1 MTRPGCPTE
10 VSVVN
15 QPPHRQ
21 RHHDYRDH
29 CPEPGWC
36 HEDNSNLLRGDSLSE
51 PCDSSRRKTRKAFT
65 SASAESAETSSR
77 RGLSDGPRPRKTRTT
92 RMPGLCEHQRAPRER
107 VETRER
113 GWTTQRFRVSR
124 RSVILTPAL
133 PACPLAVA
141 ERFEPPRLR
150 FSVVIPLSPSPQVLK
165 TPEPSVSSVFSVVN
179 SQTGPTR
186 ASKSSGRYCPAHHTD
201 DAFSRSRSLSLTAAA
216 SDAAPAPSAKW

>member
-1 MTRPGCPTE
+1 M
-10 VSVVN
+10 N

-65 SASAESAETSSR
+65 SESAESAETSSR

-92 RMPGLCEHQRAPRER
+92 RMPGLCEHQRAPRVARLDHRAGGRHESAGGR
-107 VETRER
+107 LSA
-113 GWTTQRFRVSR
+113 FVSPA

-186 ASKSSGRYCPAHHTD
+186 ASKSSGRYCP
-201 DAFSRSRSLSLTAAA
+201 RSSHRRRVFPAA
-216 SDAAPAPSAKW
+216 DP